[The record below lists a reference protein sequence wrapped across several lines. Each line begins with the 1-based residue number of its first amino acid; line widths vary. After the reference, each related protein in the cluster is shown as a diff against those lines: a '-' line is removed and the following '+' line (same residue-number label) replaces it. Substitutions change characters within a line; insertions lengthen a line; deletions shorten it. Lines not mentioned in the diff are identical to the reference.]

1 MAVYNNTSPYFYTP
15 VANNTLGVMVN
26 RTIPKLIDDEE
37 FEITQTYNLRPDLLA
52 FDLYGQASLWWVFA
66 NRNPNTLVDPLMDF
80 TTGTII
86 YLPKASTLKSILG
99 Y

>member
-1 MAVYNNTSPYFYTP
+1 MATYNNTSPYFHTP
-15 VANNTLGVMVN
+15 INNKALGVMVN
-26 RTIPKLIDDEE
+26 RIIPKLIDDQE
-37 FEITQTYNLRPDLLA
+37 FEITSTYNLRPDLLA

-86 YLPKASTLKSILG
+86 YLPKASTLKSTLG

>member
-1 MAVYNNTSPYFYTP
+1 
-15 VANNTLGVMVN
+15 MVN
-26 RTIPKLIDDEE
+26 RAVPKLVDDQE